1 MIPKIR
7 MVVEGAK
14 TKKKMVLAV
23 FDETDRAE
31 KYVSDLLEILA
42 EGFSVFTEEI
52 VVKEGSDNAN
62 SN

>member
-7 MVVEGAK
+7 MVLEGEK

-23 FDETDRAE
+23 FNESNKAE

-52 VVKEGSDNAN
+52 VIKEEEDNAG

>member
-7 MVVEGAK
+7 MIVEGAK

-23 FDETDRAE
+23 FDQTDRAE
-31 KYVSDLLEILA
+31 KYISDLLEILA

-52 VVKEGSDNAN
+52 VVKEESNNAN

>member
-23 FDETDRAE
+23 FDQTDRAE

-42 EGFSVFTEEI
+42 EGFNVFTEEI
-52 VVKEGSDNAN
+52 VVKEGSDNVN

>member
-7 MVVEGAK
+7 MVLEGAK

-23 FDETDRAE
+23 FDEPKTAE

-42 EGFSVFTEEI
+42 EGFSVFTEELI
-52 VVKEGSDNAN
+52 IKEEEDNAS